1 MTHHIH
7 PNTFEPQDLACM
19 QKLFSAACAARGMDG
34 KGEAADHLAVR
45 IVALYQQ
52 GVREEKDLTSH
63 VQA

>member
-1 MTHHIH
+1 
-7 PNTFEPQDLACM
+7 M

-45 IVALYQQ
+45 IVELYQQ

-63 VQA
+63 LQA